1 MRVDRLSLN
10 DIGKM
15 VKLHLPRFD
24 TPTEHLGTP
33 MMRGPFREL
42 EGILTGL
49 RGWSVAIDDS
59 RLCSED
65 RELIFQLDQVL
76 LEVDKREEVSLPPS
90 YEIHLLELPPRFIQS
105 REELLERDFQ
115 DAVVR
120 ANSGGGLFVVTG
132 NKYCDL
138 YSALAT
144 PSERENNTYNVISL
158 GEQAYPLELLV

>member
-15 VKLHLPRFD
+15 VKLRLPRFD

-33 MMRGPFREL
+33 MTRGPFREL
-42 EGILTGL
+42 EGALTGL
-49 RGWSVAIDDS
+49 RGVSLAVDDTA
-59 RLCSED
+59 LCSED
-65 RELIFQLDQVL
+65 RELIFPLERVL
-76 LEVDKREEVSLPPS
+76 LEIDKREDVSLPPS
-90 YEIHLLELPPRFIQS
+90 YEIHLQEPDPRFIQS
-105 REELLERDFQ
+105 REELLERDYQ

-138 YSALAT
+138 YSALASPT
-144 PSERENNTYNVISL
+144 ERENNTYNVVSL
-158 GEQAYPLELLV
+158 GAQAYPLELLV

>member
-15 VKLHLPRFD
+15 VKLRLPRFD
-24 TPTEHLGTP
+24 TPTEYLGTP

-42 EGILTGL
+42 EGVLTGL
-49 RGWSVAIDDS
+49 RGWSVAVDDTA
-59 RLCSED
+59 LCSP
-65 RELIFQLDQVL
+65 DQEFLFPLERVL
-76 LEVDKREEVSLPPS
+76 LEVDKREEVTLPPS
-90 YEIHLLELPPRFIQS
+90 YEIHLQEPDPRFIQS
-105 REELLERDFQ
+105 REELLERDYQ

-138 YSALAT
+138 YSALAS
-144 PSERENNTYNVISL
+144 PSERENNTYNVVSL

>member
-1 MRVDRLSLN
+1 MRVDRLSLK
-10 DIGKM
+10 DIGKT
-15 VKLHLPRFD
+15 VKLRLPRFD
-24 TPTEHLGTP
+24 APTEYLGTP

-42 EGILTGL
+42 EGALTGL
-49 RGWSVAIDDS
+49 RGISIAVDDS

-65 RELIFQLDQVL
+65 RELIFPLDRVL
-76 LEVDKREEVSLPPS
+76 LEVDKREEVTLPPS
-90 YEIHLLELPPRFIQS
+90 YEIHLQEPDPRFIQS
-105 REELLERDFQ
+105 REELLERDYQ

-138 YSALAT
+138 YSALASPT
-144 PSERENNTYNVISL
+144 ERENNTYNVISL